1 MESRLLPDY
10 KKGISISYPTFRSKS
25 QEVMEQEV
33 NFISSVVKVLENK
46 VPEKTP
52 IVILVRGM
60 SMAILGG
67 SLAYHLRCKGRL
79 VNIVIL
85 RKKEDRSHDFG
96 VYTENDPYCLEP
108 SHCYV
113 LIDDIIASGKTVLSV
128 PKVIRFTHKKRKIDF
143 LFVSEFDS
151 FFVRQ
156 NLESI
161 SKYYKY
167 LYSNYKLK

>member
-10 KKGISISYPTFRSKS
+10 KKKISISYPTFKNTS
-25 QEVMEQEV
+25 QEVIEQEI

-85 RKKEDRSHDFG
+85 RKKEDQSHDFG
-96 VYTENDPYCLEP
+96 AYTENNPYCLEP

-113 LIDDIIASGKTVLSV
+113 LIDDMVASGKTVLSV
-128 PKVIRFTHKKRKIDF
+128 PKVIRFTSKKRKIDF

-151 FFVRQ
+151 YCVRQ
-156 NLESI
+156 SLENI

-167 LYSNYKLK
+167 FYSNSKLK

>member
-33 NFISSVVKVLENK
+33 NFISSVVKV
-46 VPEKTP
+46 
-52 IVILVRGM
+52 
-60 SMAILGG
+60 
-67 SLAYHLRCKGRL
+67 AYHLRCKGRL

-113 LIDDIIASGKTVLSV
+113 LIDDMIASGKTVLSV